1 MVLGILWV
9 NSGPSKTGSSL
20 MGKPEAMAKRPDLAA
35 RETVAYDAVAAK
47 PKPLGAVSADPNA
60 PVLNPPPTVGPD
72 GQIVPAIQP
81 GAPPA
86 AAPPTTR
93 QNLADQA
100 RGRKSVGEGKSV
112 YVRVDPGGSRS

>member
-1 MVLGILWV
+1 
-9 NSGPSKTGSSL
+9 

-35 RETVAYDAVAAK
+35 RETLAYDAVAAK

-81 GAPPA
+81 GAQPA
-86 AAPPTTR
+86 AAPPNAR

-100 RGRKSVGEGKSV
+100 
-112 YVRVDPGGSRS
+112 SRSTLISYGGRVALQAPRGPNGSCSDTGNA

>member
-47 PKPLGAVSADPNA
+47 PKPLGAVSDDHNA
-60 PVLNPPPTVGPD
+60 PVLNPPPTVGPA
-72 GQIVPAIQP
+72 GQIVPTEQP
-81 GAPPA
+81 GSPPT
-86 AAPPTTR
+86 APPTHTPHTSQKR
-93 QNLADQA
+93 P
-100 RGRKSVGEGKSV
+100 GRTKCAITG
-112 YVRVDPGGSRS
+112 